1 MKITRLILENFAN
14 IYTAMNKKKIDIDFT
29 KCKNNRE
36 EEIWVNLK
44 IELER
49 KEQIILGVK

>member
-29 KCKNNRE
+29 KCKNN
-36 EEIWVNLK
+36 IT
-44 IELER
+44 
-49 KEQIILGVK
+49 ILVGDNG